1 MVIEIE
7 ELKKEISALEVTK
20 IEWDSGQHDDKDV
33 PSNAAVD
40 IIDQNKDVME
50 LEQQLLNLNQDTD
63 IAFPGLVASR
73 ISELDSI
80 RTEIESYK
88 RRSLKATSI
97 SASKKDSLKP
107 RHISTNLNTKLSKKQ
122 SKGVARPKSKPARD
136 DSMDWFTDVGAAY
149 CIAP

>member
-1 MVIEIE
+1 MFARRNGVKKDTSPTYAALRNTPVDTLQRPICVVLE
-7 ELKKEISALEVTK
+7 E
-20 IEWDSGQHDDKDV
+20 
-33 PSNAAVD
+33 
-40 IIDQNKDVME
+40 NKDVME